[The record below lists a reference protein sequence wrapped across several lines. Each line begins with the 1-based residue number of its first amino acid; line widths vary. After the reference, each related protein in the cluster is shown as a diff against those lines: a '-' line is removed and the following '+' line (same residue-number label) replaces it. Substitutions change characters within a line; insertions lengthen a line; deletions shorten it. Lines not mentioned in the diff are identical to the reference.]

1 MKQYIVGILFFFSI
15 FTVAQTIEKEWRFE
29 SIKKNNGT
37 SLVKIN
43 STDSFTLSEGK
54 FTYSLA
60 AKDSLVAEGTYIH
73 QNNLLIFK
81 YLIPTDT
88 VRYYNIIQVT
98 DTVLTLSENDVLYSF
113 SLEKQLQEKIAV
125 VANEATDLSL
135 IHI

>member
-37 SLVKIN
+37 SLVEIN

-81 YLIPTDT
+81 YSTPTDT
-88 VRYYNIIQVT
+88 VRYYNISQLS
-98 DTVLTLSENDVLYSF
+98 DTILTSVSYTHLTLPTTPYV
-113 SLEKQLQEKIAV
+113 
-125 VANEATDLSL
+125 
-135 IHI
+135 